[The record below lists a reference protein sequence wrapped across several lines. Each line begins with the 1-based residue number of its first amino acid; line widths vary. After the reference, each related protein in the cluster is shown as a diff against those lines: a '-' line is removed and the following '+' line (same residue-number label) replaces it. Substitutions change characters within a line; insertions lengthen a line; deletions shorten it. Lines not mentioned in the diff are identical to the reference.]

1 MVEEQYG
8 WNEEGRSSHS
18 GGKVKSGFT
27 TGPHNFPPTLP
38 TVGLLKSVLS
48 ILLEPN
54 GSQIWTKLH
63 KSGIR
68 FSKRGKRNMRRTGN

>member
-1 MVEEQYG
+1 M
-8 WNEEGRSSHS
+8 
-18 GGKVKSGFT
+18 KSGFT
-27 TGPHNFPPTLP
+27 TGRHRFPPTLP

-48 ILLEPN
+48 ILLDPN

-68 FSKRGKRNMRRTGN
+68 NCSLGLLIALFPLIMPLDLLICW